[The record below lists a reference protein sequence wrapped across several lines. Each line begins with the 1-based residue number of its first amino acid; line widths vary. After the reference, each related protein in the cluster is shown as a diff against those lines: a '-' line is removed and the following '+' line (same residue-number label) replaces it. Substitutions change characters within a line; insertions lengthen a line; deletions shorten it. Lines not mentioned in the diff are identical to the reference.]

1 MVGAGISPSGLTG
14 GESTLALEEPGST
27 ASCCSLPGV
36 GGGGYRRPTA
46 VVGFQDLRTG
56 TSER

>member
-36 GGGGYRRPTA
+36 GGGRVQAAHSCG
-46 VVGFQDLRTG
+46 GFPGFEDRDI
-56 TSER
+56 